1 MLGDAAHENAQR
13 LDRSKPPGA
22 QNSGCGARALN
33 YAKHNGGDKGEGH
46 IRGNN
51 AESADESHGKPPLVH
66 VAARITLN
74 LADRSTAKKSALL
87 SLRDISNARNCR
99 QRG

>member
-1 MLGDAAHENAQR
+1 MAATKA
-13 LDRSKPPGA
+13 KA
-22 QNSGCGARALN
+22 T
-33 YAKHNGGDKGEGH
+33 YAVTTLSLLTKVM
-46 IRGNN
+46 
-51 AESADESHGKPPLVH
+51 GKPPLVH

-87 SLRDISNARNCR
+87 SLRDISNARNRR